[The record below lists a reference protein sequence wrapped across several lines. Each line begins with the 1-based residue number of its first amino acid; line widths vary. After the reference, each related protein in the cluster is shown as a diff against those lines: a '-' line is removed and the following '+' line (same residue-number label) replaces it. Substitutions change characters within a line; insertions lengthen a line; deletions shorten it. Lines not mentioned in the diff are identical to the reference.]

1 MHFLCP
7 TIMTSWDICKFHE
20 IYANFIGYMQ
30 DEFEVNAVDGPWGDF
45 SFSGE

>member
-1 MHFLCP
+1 MDRRVCHAFFVSYNYDF
-7 TIMTSWDICKFHE
+7 M
-20 IYANFIGYMQ
+20 GYMQ

>member
-1 MHFLCP
+1 MHFFVPGNC
-7 TIMTSWDICKFHE
+7 
-20 IYANFIGYMQ
+20 NFRGFMQ